1 MSEATGRASGSRP
14 KKKANAFRPAPGIF
28 SAVIAGAD
36 EVVANSFI
44 AQGTFEPT
52 LPGPASSASSD
63 IDLPV
68 LPMSPATSAPT
79 QVPPLAAPLT
89 APSSRL
95 SHASGGDLGASQ
107 LTVPSTPYAAGDVA
121 TDASKSQGR
130 DPARAQRSKDSTAPA
145 YGLVAPGRADP
156 VLPEEG
162 WAHQALTQSFVDA
175 VVCSNTWTT
184 HGFRIVPD
192 VLNALKARLA
202 ADRRTSGNAK
212 LAVGHYLD
220 AALRHAPTDVA
231 HQVSTAQAFL
241 SQRMG
246 IVNPGRQSTYRIG
259 PQARILTS
267 SLNTQ
272 LQEADHGR
280 KGIFVVSAC
289 IQTLLNALD
298 TEGPLQPP
306 TA

>member
-1 MSEATGRASGSRP
+1 
-14 KKKANAFRPAPGIF
+14 
-28 SAVIAGAD
+28 
-36 EVVANSFI
+36 
-44 AQGTFEPT
+44 
-52 LPGPASSASSD
+52 
-63 IDLPV
+63 
-68 LPMSPATSAPT
+68 
-79 QVPPLAAPLT
+79 
-89 APSSRL
+89 
-95 SHASGGDLGASQ
+95 
-107 LTVPSTPYAAGDVA
+107 
-121 TDASKSQGR
+121 
-130 DPARAQRSKDSTAPA
+130 
-145 YGLVAPGRADP
+145 
-156 VLPEEG
+156 
-162 WAHQALTQSFVDA
+162 LTQSFVDA